1 MLSEWRKFK
10 GWCVLEFF
18 LSKPENKIHIK
29 RLARELNISP
39 QTSNRYLRLYEAEGL
54 LISETAGN
62 VVQFYLDNEHPLVKD
77 LKRLY
82 FDMQLHEGKSMKE
95 ALQSDFNVKNDKIDY
110 VYEEE

>member
-18 LSKPENKIHIK
+18 LSKPESKIHIK

-54 LISETAGN
+54 LRSETAGN
-62 VVQFYLDNEHPLVKD
+62 VVQFYLDNEHPLLKD

-82 FDMQLHEGKSMKE
+82 FDMRMREGKSMKE
-95 ALQSDFNVKNDKIDY
+95 ALQSDFSVKKDDMEY
-110 VYEEE
+110 VCEEE

>member
-54 LISETAGN
+54 LRSETAGN
-62 VVQFYLDNEHPLVKD
+62 VVQFYLNNEHPMVKD

-82 FDMQLHEGKSMKE
+82 LDMQMHEGKSTNE
-95 ALQSDFNVKNDKIDY
+95 ALQSDFNVRNDKMNY
-110 VYEEE
+110 VCEEE